1 MDIFSE
7 FWVKL
12 YNFPNREQER
22 RMKMNGAE
30 ILIESLKREGV
41 KHMFGYPG
49 GVVLGIF
56 DRLYEDK
63 DIELILTRHEQG
75 AVHAAD
81 GYARSTG
88 KAGVVLVTSGPG
100 ATNTVTG
107 IATASMD
114 SIPLVVFTGQV
125 PTMLI
130 GNDAFQEADIV
141 GISRPCTKY
150 NFLVKDVNDLARIVR
165 EAFYIATSGR
175 PGPVLID
182 LPKDVTAV
190 KAEFVWPQDVKI
202 RSYNP
207 TLEGNKWM
215 ITQAAHL
222 IAKSK
227 RPVIVAGGG
236 VILSNASKEL
246 KELAEITDIPVV
258 MTLMGLGGFPGTHP
272 LALGMPGMHGS
283 YFANRSIQESDL
295 LIAVGMR
302 FDDRVTGRIDA
313 FAPHAK
319 IVHIDIDPTSIRKNV
334 RVDTPIVGDAKRI
347 LAVLNKVL
355 KEEINEQWGEVR
367 NAWLKQIQ
375 AWKKERPLT
384 YTYSD
389 EVIKPQFVV
398 EKIFELTKG
407 DAIISTEVG
416 QNQMWS
422 AQFYKFDKPRM
433 WLTSGGLGTMGYGFP
448 AAIGAQL
455 AHPNKLVIDIAGDGS
470 IQMNIQE
477 LATAVINKLPVKVA
491 ILNNRYLGM
500 VRQWQELFFS
510 ERYSHTKLDETVP
523 DFVKIAEA
531 YGAVGLRAT
540 KPSEVEPVLR
550 EAFKIKRTVFMD
562 FVVDWKEKVFPM
574 VPAGAAIDQMMFD
587 EQKEKTEK
595 KLKAVK

>member
-1 MDIFSE
+1 MT
-7 FWVKL
+7 
-12 YNFPNREQER
+12 
-22 RMKMNGAE
+22 GAE
-30 ILIESLKREGV
+30 IFIESLKREGV
-41 KHMFGYPG
+41 KHIFGYPG

-56 DRLYEDK
+56 DLLYDDK
-63 DIELILTRHEQG
+63 DIQLILTRHEQG

-88 KAGVVLVTSGPG
+88 KPGVVLVTSGPG

-114 SIPLVVFTGQV
+114 SIPLVVFSGQV

-150 NFLVKDVNDLARIVR
+150 NFLAKDVNELSRIVR

-182 LPKDVTAV
+182 LPKDVTAG
-190 KAEFVWPQDVKI
+190 KADFTWPEIKI

-207 TLEGNKWM
+207 TYEGNKWM

-227 RPVIVAGGG
+227 KAVIIAGGG
-236 VILSNASKEL
+236 VILSGGHKEL
-246 KELAEITDIPVV
+246 RELAEFTSLPVT
-258 MTLMGLGGFPGTHP
+258 MTLMGLGSFPGTHE
-272 LALGMPGMHGS
+272 LSLGMPGMHGT
-283 YFANRSIQESDL
+283 YYANKAIQESDL
-295 LIAVGMR
+295 LIAIGMR
-302 FDDRVTGRIDA
+302 FDDRVTGKLDA

-319 IVHIDIDPTSIRKNV
+319 IIHIDIDPTSIRKNV
-334 RVDTPIVGDAKRI
+334 RVDIPIVGDVKRV
-347 LAVLNKVL
+347 LTVLNRVL
-355 KEEINEQWGEVR
+355 KEEIKEQWDEVR
-367 NAWLKQIQ
+367 RIWLKQID
-375 AWKKERPLT
+375 AWKRERPLT

-398 EKIFELTKG
+398 EKIYELTKG
-407 DAIISTEVG
+407 DAIITTEVG
-416 QNQMWS
+416 QNQMWA
-422 AQFYKFDKPRM
+422 AQFYKLDKPRM

-491 ILNNRYLGM
+491 ILNNHYLGM
-500 VRQWQELFFS
+500 VRQWQELFFN
-510 ERYSHTKLDETVP
+510 ERYSYTHLEVVP
-523 DFVKIAEA
+523 DFVKVAEA

-540 KPSEVEPVLR
+540 KPSEVEPVLK
-550 EAFKIKRTVFMD
+550 EAFRIKKTVVMD
-562 FVVDWKEKVFPM
+562 FFVHWKEKVYPM
-574 VPAGAAIDQMMFD
+574 VPAGAPIDQMLF
-587 EQKEKTEK
+587 EETKVKTEK